1 MLHPQFKI
9 MEINVK
15 NGIRTETIWSKE
27 LMFKNDAARI
37 MNFLNKKNAEYADVD
52 NAHYWNVVDKDHNVV
67 LTQRIREIVES
78 RGK

>member
-1 MLHPQFKI
+1 MRHPQFKI

-15 NGIRTETIWSKE
+15 NGIRTQTIWSKE

-37 MNFLNKKNAEYADVD
+37 MGFLNRKNAEYTDVD
-52 NAHYWNVVDKDHNVV
+52 NAHYWNVVDKNHNVV
-67 LTQRIREIVES
+67 LTQRIREIVET